1 MLIIVGLGN
10 PGMAY
15 RGTHHNMGFNT
26 VDKLA
31 ARLGV
36 KIDKKKCSAKVGE
49 AFVKGEKIV
58 LAKPQTYMNLSGQAV
73 RELLGAYH
81 AEHDEMVVVY
91 DDVDLDRGTL
101 RFRQKGSAGTHN
113 GMRNIVELA
122 GEDIPRLRVG
132 IGKPQGEMPLYDFV
146 LSRPKGEA
154 AKQLDKATDEAA
166 EILEGY
172 ISTRKVP
179 TQTTVVS

>member
-10 PGMAY
+10 PGLAY
-15 RGTHHNMGFNT
+15 RNTYHNMGFNT

-73 RELLGAYH
+73 KELLGAYH
-81 AEHDEMVVVY
+81 AEHSEMVVVY
-91 DDVDLDRGTL
+91 DDIDLDRGTL
-101 RFRQKGSAGTHN
+101 RFRTKGSAGTHN
-113 GMRNIVELA
+113 GMRSIVEHA

-132 IGKPQGEMPLYDFV
+132 IGKPQVEMPLYDYV

-154 AKQLDKATDEAA
+154 FEQLDKATDEAA
-166 EILEGY
+166 EILEKY
-172 ISTRKVP
+172 IATRTVP
-179 TQTTVVS
+179 TQTTTIS